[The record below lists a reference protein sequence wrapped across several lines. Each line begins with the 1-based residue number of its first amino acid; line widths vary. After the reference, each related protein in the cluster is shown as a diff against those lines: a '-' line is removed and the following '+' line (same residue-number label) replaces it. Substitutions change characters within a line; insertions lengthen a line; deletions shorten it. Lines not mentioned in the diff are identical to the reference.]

1 MINPINKSNLFV
13 TPGSFE
19 ELTEIIESI
28 GSAEEKRM
36 AWLGAMMAW
45 NLAHDLVE
53 RAHIKEQ
60 V

>member
-1 MINPINKSNLFV
+1 MINPITKSNLFI
-13 TPGSFE
+13 TPASFE
-19 ELTEIIESI
+19 ELNNLIENI
-28 GSAEEKRM
+28 GSPEEKRM

-53 RAHIKEQ
+53 ATHIKEQ

>member
-1 MINPINKSNLFV
+1 MINPITKSNLFV
-13 TPGSFE
+13 TPSSFE
-19 ELTEIIESI
+19 ELNELIENI
-28 GSAEEKRM
+28 GSPEEKRM

-53 RAHIKEQ
+53 SAHVKEQ

>member
-1 MINPINKSNLFV
+1 MINPITKFNLFK
-13 TPGSFE
+13 TPASFE
-19 ELTEIIESI
+19 ELNELIENI

-53 RAHIKEQ
+53 QAHIKEQ

>member
-1 MINPINKSNLFV
+1 MNNPITKSNLFV
-13 TPGSFE
+13 TPSSFE
-19 ELTEIIESI
+19 ELNELIENI
-28 GSAEEKRM
+28 GSPEEKRM

-53 RAHIKEQ
+53 SAHIKEQ

>member
-13 TPGSFE
+13 TPSSFK

-53 RAHIKEQ
+53 TAHIKEQ